1 MKEDNLFGQFFKIKE
16 NNDRLFC
23 DDDLQQKQ
31 QKSKSSRSKEGEI
44 RVVYVD
50 QMAAVL
56 DKLDAELEPDLRDNI
71 NPITMGRKIQLDI

>member
-1 MKEDNLFGQFFKIKE
+1 MREDNLFGQFFKIKE
-16 NNDRLFC
+16 NNSRLIC
-23 DDDLQQKQ
+23 DDDPQQKQ

-56 DKLDAELEPDLRDNI
+56 DRLDAELEPDLKDNI
-71 NPITMGRKIQLDI
+71 NPITMGRKI

>member
-1 MKEDNLFGQFFKIKE
+1 
-16 NNDRLFC
+16 
-23 DDDLQQKQ
+23 
-31 QKSKSSRSKEGEI
+31 
-44 RVVYVD
+44 VVYVD